1 VNRLATSLSPYLRQ
15 HAANPVDW
23 YPWGDEAL
31 ALAKRED
38 KPILLSIGYS
48 ACHWCHV
55 MEHESFSDP
64 DTAAVMNELYVSIKV
79 DREERPDLDQIYQ
92 AVVQLTGR
100 SGGWPL
106 TVFLTPDKHPFFAG
120 TYFPPVDRYGMPS
133 FKTVLRAVHDAW
145 ANRRGE
151 VLASASEISKSV
163 GEVLDGGAREGA
175 EPSPIPPDFLETA
188 TRQLARRF
196 DDEHGGFG
204 TRPKFPNT
212 MALELFLRL
221 HAHSGDAQS
230 LARVKTALD
239 GMRAGGIYDQIGGG
253 FHRYSTDER
262 WLVPHFEKM
271 LYDNALLVRLYS
283 DAYRV
288 TRDERYRDTV
298 RETVAYM
305 ERELVDPRGG
315 FYSSQDADSE
325 GEEGKFFV
333 WTPEEIDAVL
343 GAELGPIARAYF
355 GVVPG
360 GNFEE
365 TGASVLHLN
374 RSIRAV
380 AAQVG
385 KTEDEVA
392 ALLPEIKRA
401 LFDAREKRVKPFRD
415 EKIIAAWNGLAIGAL
430 AEASLAFDER
440 GWLEIAVRAL
450 DFVRGSLW
458 AGGNLRR
465 IALGD
470 EVTGDGYLEDY
481 ANVASAALDVYEA
494 TQEAAHV
501 AFARAL
507 VDRAIERFSDDE
519 NGGFYFAPV
528 RDDLFVRVKD
538 AYDNAV
544 PSGTSAMCHALLRL
558 FAATGESAYEQRAAR
573 ALEGLA
579 KSATA
584 QPFGFGHLLGAMDRL
599 IAGSTEIAI
608 VAPRD
613 DRPARELFRAV
624 ASRYVPN
631 RWLALVD
638 PSAAERPV
646 FLADRAQVGG
656 AATAYVCTGRVCSA
670 PVTTTTDLVA
680 LLSER
685 A

>member
-15 HAANPVDW
+15 HAENPVDW

-31 ALAKRED
+31 ARAKGEV

-64 DTAAVMNELYVSIKV
+64 GTAAVMNELYVSIKV

-106 TVFLTPDKHPFFAG
+106 TVFLTPDKAPFYAG
-120 TYFPPVDRYGMPS
+120 TYFPPVERYGMPS
-133 FKTVLRAVHDAW
+133 FQTVLRAVHDAW
-145 ANRRGE
+145 VNRRGE

-163 GEVLDGGAREGA
+163 AEVLDGGT
-175 EPSPIPPDFLETA
+175 EPSPIAPDFLETA

-212 MALELFLRL
+212 MALELFLRM
-221 HAHSGDAQS
+221 HAHSGDAKS
-230 LARVKTALD
+230 LERVETALD
-239 GMRAGGIYDQIGGG
+239 EMRAGGIYDQIGGG

-271 LYDNALLVRLYS
+271 LYDNALLVRLYA
-283 DAYRV
+283 DGYRV

-298 RETVAYM
+298 RETVEYM

-343 GAELGPIARAYF
+343 GSELGAIARAYF

-374 RSIRAV
+374 RSPRAV
-380 AAQVG
+380 AEQVG
-385 KTEDEVA
+385 KTQEEIVA
-392 ALLPEIKRA
+392 RLPEIRRA
-401 LFDAREKRVKPFRD
+401 LFDARERRVKPFRD

-430 AEASLAFDER
+430 AEAALAFDER
-440 GWLEIAVRAL
+440 RWLEIAVRAL
-450 DFVRGSLW
+450 GFVREKLW
-458 AGGNLRR
+458 TGGTLRR

-481 ANVASAALDVYEA
+481 ANVACAALDVYEA
-494 TQEAAHV
+494 TQDTAHI

-507 VDRAIERFSDDE
+507 VDRAIELFADDDK
-519 NGGFYFAPV
+519 GGFYFAPV
-528 RDDLFVRVKD
+528 RDDLIVRVKD

-544 PSGTSAMCHALLRL
+544 PSGTSAMAHALLRL
-558 FAATGESAYEQRAAR
+558 FAATGESAYEARAAK

-599 IAGSTEIAI
+599 LAGSTEIAI
-608 VAPRD
+608 VAAPD
-613 DRPARELFRAV
+613 DAPARELLRSV

-631 RWLALVD
+631 RWLAVVD
-638 PSAAERPV
+638 PSATEKPA
-646 FLADRAQVGG
+646 FLADRTQVGG

-670 PVTTTTDLVA
+670 PVTTTTDLEA
-680 LLSER
+680 LLAER
-685 A
+685 G